1 MTLDE
6 VMAELKKLGN
16 EQTRKTW
23 LAHGVQGEMFGV
35 KIGDMKAI
43 QKKIKRD
50 QALAL
55 ELYETGNADAMYF
68 AGLICD
74 PKQMTKKQLQEWANK
89 ATWHMLSE
97 YTVAWA
103 AAESRYSHELAIEW
117 IDSKDEKLQSAG
129 WNTYGSLLALV
140 PDEQLDKIEIAAL
153 LDRIQKTV
161 HTQGERVK
169 YTMNG
174 FVIAV
179 GTYVPSLNSKAKATG
194 NAMGKVKVNMGNTA
208 CKVPDAVMYI
218 EKVEKMNKVG
228 QKRKTVF
235 C

>member
-1 MTLDE
+1 MTLNE
-6 VMAELKKLGN
+6 VMTELKKLGN
-16 EQTRKTW
+16 DQTKKTW
-23 LAHGVQGEMFGV
+23 LNHGGQGEFFGV
-35 KIGDMKAI
+35 KIGDMKTI

-55 ELYETGNADAMYF
+55 ELFNTGNSDAMYF

-74 PKQMTKKQLQEWANK
+74 PKQMTKKQLQEWVKK
-89 ATWHMLSE
+89 ATWHMVSE

-103 AAESRYSHELAIEW
+103 AAESQYGRELAMEW
-117 IDSKDEKLQSAG
+117 IDAKDQKIQAAG
-129 WNTYGSLLALV
+129 WNTYSGLLALKK
-140 PDEQLDKIEIAAL
+140 DEELDIEEIDNL
-153 LDRIQKTV
+153 LNRIQQTI

-179 GTYVPSLNSKAKATG
+179 GTYVPALNTRAKATG
-194 NAMGKVKVNMGNTA
+194 AAIGKVSVDMGGTA
-208 CKVPDAVMYI
+208 CKVPDAVTYI
-218 EKVEKMNKVG
+218 KKVEGMGRVG